1 MLLSSKAKPENVI
14 LCPFDN
20 GIRVMQEFKRGVYGA
35 YKAPEAIYSKLFPKE
50 KVINKIPEVE
60 KLNTKKN
67 EDTYKAHQSITN
79 YISQFKT
86 PFIVLGGDHSITYPI
101 IRGIY
106 ERKKYKKIGLIY
118 FDAHY
123 DMRPLEGPNKDVLSS
138 GNSFYRILTDKD
150 FSEFLTGENMVVIG
164 IKKGESEIFKQM
176 EQMSVDKKMTT
187 FYLNEIND
195 SSYKTIMQ
203 KAIEIAG
210 KNTEGIYLSFD
221 TDVLDKKYVPGAS
234 CPAEVGLELN
244 IAKNMIIL
252 GNFIGADIVETSN
265 RELSWKNETDP
276 DGDKKLE
283 ISALSDT
290 EIINSINLVE

>member
-1 MLLSSKAKPENVI
+1 
-14 LCPFDN
+14 
-20 GIRVMQEFKRGVYGA
+20 
-35 YKAPEAIYSKLFPKE
+35 
-50 KVINKIPEVE
+50 
-60 KLNTKKN
+60 
-67 EDTYKAHQSITN
+67 
-79 YISQFKT
+79 
-86 PFIVLGGDHSITYPI
+86 
-101 IRGIY
+101 
-106 ERKKYKKIGLIY
+106 
-118 FDAHY
+118 
-123 DMRPLEGPNKDVLSS
+123 MRPLEGPNKDVLSS